1 MLAELDGTV
10 FAVSLLE
17 VRGQPAHAH
26 GLGDLLADGV
36 NEHRV
41 LVAGQSEG
49 GAEIVITVVLGQ
61 SGRLQQAQ
69 TEALGTAFS
78 ALRLVLQ
85 PFDAAV
91 VVLALPWLGQ
101 DVHLVGQAHLFD
113 QLHLGF
119 EAPVK
124 FLLRV
129 EIRVIPEQGHVEILG
144 DIFQHGAGA
153 GAAAAVQQHA
163 GRFLPPFL
171 DNAVQFFL
179 IISVHGTH
187 CIIKK

>member
-1 MLAELDGTV
+1 MLAELNGTV
-10 FAVSLLE
+10 FTVSLLE
-17 VRGQPAHAH
+17 IRGQPAYAH

-36 NEHRV
+36 DQHRV
-41 LVAGQSEG
+41 LVAGQGEG
-49 GAEIVITVVLGQ
+49 GAEIVVTVMLGQ
-61 SGRLQQAQ
+61 PCRLQKAQ
-69 TEALGTAFS
+69 TEARGTAFS

-91 VVLALPWLGQ
+91 VVLAFPGLGQ
-101 DVHLVGQAHLFD
+101 NVHLVGQAHLFN

-129 EIRVIPEQGHVEILG
+129 EVRVIPEQGHVEILG

-163 GRFLPPFL
+163 GRFLATFL
-171 DNAVQFFL
+171 DNAVQFSL
-179 IISVHGTH
+179 VISVH
-187 CIIKK
+187 IAIVS